1 MTPPSTGARRPRSP
15 VWRCTSTLTLALFVL
30 LTGCATTSR
39 IPSSARPERGEHL
52 DLGGGGPAPLPPS
65 LVQGRLV
72 ESDGFEA
79 LLIRAGVDDSGL
91 LPPREADFT
100 PEDAAELYDVLLSR
114 PVTLAGFGPRLAA
127 SYLLREVMEGDE
139 ELPRPALLSRVERFE
154 GLAVLRPDGYLAWA
168 LSGRA
173 QQRVGQVVLKEG
185 ALRAGPFEVGRF
197 YDGRSGVFLPVDEQ
211 LRRVRTYPPLAEVY
225 DDGDVI
231 NRAVD
236 GAGDAF
242 RDTVL
247 ALGGLVL
254 HPGDSLA
261 ALSQL
266 PQGVAAL
273 VLHSP
278 EYLEH
283 FQLMTRGEQIRMLS
297 RLTVTVLATYGA
309 AAETTQLLGTVGR
322 SLESLS
328 VPVLS
333 LSADGALALERVVVP
348 VGRAIT
354 ALGGGPGAT
363 IVLHMANQSLQG
375 TSGNTGASAQAPGPG
390 QWSPVKESMSRRA
403 ARYQEQISGPP
414 VNESYVVRGVRFDG
428 YENGV
433 LLEAKGPGYANKF
446 TQELAPKKWFTK
458 GAESLRD
465 QALRQSKAAPGTR
478 IQWHVAEAKAAEA
491 IRKLLAKAQVHGI
504 EVVHTPAIP

>member
-1 MTPPSTGARRPRSP
+1 
-15 VWRCTSTLTLALFVL
+15 
-30 LTGCATTSR
+30 
-39 IPSSARPERGEHL
+39 
-52 DLGGGGPAPLPPS
+52 
-65 LVQGRLV
+65 
-72 ESDGFEA
+72 
-79 LLIRAGVDDSGL
+79 
-91 LPPREADFT
+91 
-100 PEDAAELYDVLLSR
+100 
-114 PVTLAGFGPRLAA
+114 
-127 SYLLREVMEGDE
+127 
-139 ELPRPALLSRVERFE
+139 
-154 GLAVLRPDGYLAWA
+154 
-168 LSGRA
+168 
-173 QQRVGQVVLKEG
+173 
-185 ALRAGPFEVGRF
+185 
-197 YDGRSGVFLPVDEQ
+197 
-211 LRRVRTYPPLAEVY
+211 VRTHPPLAEVY

-231 NRAVD
+231 NRVVD

-266 PQGVAAL
+266 PRGVAAL

-283 FQLMTRGEQIRMLS
+283 FQLMTRGERIRMLS
-297 RLTVTVLATYGA
+297 RLTVTVLATYGT
-309 AAETTQLLGTVGR
+309 AAETTQTLGTLGR
-322 SLESLS
+322 GLESVS

-354 ALGGGPGAT
+354 ALGGGPGAAV
-363 IVLHMANQSLQG
+363 VLHMANQSLQG
-375 TSGNTGASAQAPGPG
+375 TSGNTGSSAQARGPG

-403 ARYQEQISGPP
+403 ARYQEQISGRP

-446 TQELAPKKWFTK
+446 TRELDPKPWFTK
-458 GAESLRD
+458 GARSLVD
-465 QALRQSKAAPGTR
+465 QAQRQLQVANGTPIR
-478 IQWHVAEAKAAEA
+478 WHVAESKAAEA
-491 IRKLLAKAQVHGI
+491 IRELLNNAGMHGI
-504 EVVHTPAIP
+504 EVVHTPVLP